1 MAYLRSPLQIRRND
15 FAGFVIVGQL
25 ARTMQDSPRAV
36 GMTQHSY
43 LGLDVV
49 AAMTI
54 GENLQLH
61 SLEADS
67 VVIADGALE
76 LNRPGF

>member
-1 MAYLRSPLQIRRND
+1 
-15 FAGFVIVGQL
+15 
-25 ARTMQDSPRAV
+25 MQDCQRVV
-36 GMTQHSY
+36 GMTQHGH

-54 GENLQLH
+54 GGNLQLH